1 MRREL
6 CPHTSVG
13 GHVPFAGAPP
23 LQPRRGTR
31 PPNPR
36 LNAWRLYQISPFSS
50 SARLALPAEARAPA
64 GAAAAPPRSPRSAVK
79 RVFLCLIDAGAP
91 PLRPRQGTLHPPR
104 PPYWIVMA
112 VGLQQIGGLA
122 HSVRTGFCHFV
133 HHLKRPPSAY
143 QSAEACYSFMC
154 LRFRLIQL
162 CPNPYARGS
171 VKC

>member
-1 MRREL
+1 MRYYLFQLPIIFLSE
-6 CPHTSVG
+6 
-13 GHVPFAGAPP
+13 F
-23 LQPRRGTR
+23 
-31 PPNPR
+31 
-36 LNAWRLYQISPFSS
+36 SPSPS
-50 SARLALPAEARAPA
+50 SARLALPAEACALA
-64 GAAAAPPRSPRSAVK
+64 GAAAAPPRSPRSAVE

-122 HSVRTGFCHFV
+122 HSIRTSFCHFV

-143 QSAEACYSFMC
+143 HSAEACYSFMC

>member
-64 GAAAAPPRSPRSAVK
+64 GAAAAPPRSPRSAVE
-79 RVFLCLIDAGAP
+79 RSFGVNWRRGVAP
-91 PLRPRQGTLHPPR
+91 PAPSGDTSPAPT

-122 HSVRTGFCHFV
+122 HSIRTSLCHFV

-154 LRFRLIQL
+154 LVFGSYSYVRTHM
-162 CPNPYARGS
+162 PEAR
-171 VKC
+171 